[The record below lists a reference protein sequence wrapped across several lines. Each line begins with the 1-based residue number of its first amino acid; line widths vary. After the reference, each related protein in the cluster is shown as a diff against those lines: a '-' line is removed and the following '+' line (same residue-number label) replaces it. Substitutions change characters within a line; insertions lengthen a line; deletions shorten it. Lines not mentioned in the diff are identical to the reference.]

1 MNTKLILAAI
11 AALALAS
18 AQAFAE
24 GGAGEHKGHAAM
36 EHKGHAGMD
45 KGHMNCPHQAKDVK
59 TERKT
64 VKDGVEI
71 TMTTE
76 NPEEVAGLREKA
88 AAEYASKECPMM
100 KGSKEVR
107 IENIGKG
114 VKVTITGK
122 DQAAIKKLQASAKPA
137 KSCCPEGGH
146 EKTASAKSS
155 KKYAYICPM
164 GCEGSGSDKP
174 GKCPKCGM
182 NLVKSK

>member
-1 MNTKLILAAI
+1 MSTKLILAAI

-18 AQAFAE
+18 SQAFAE
-24 GGAGEHKGHAAM
+24 GGMGEHKGHAAM
-36 EHKGHAGMD
+36 D
-45 KGHMNCPHQAKDVK
+45 KGHMDCPHQAKETK
-59 TERKT
+59 TEKKA
-64 VKDGVEI
+64 VQNGVEI

-100 KGSKEVR
+100 KGSKEVK

-122 DQAAIKKLQASAKPA
+122 DQAAIKKLQTSAKPA